1 MGSKPHNFWVCMAI
15 HVKCASRIAINE
27 STNGEVY
34 MVVKQLRIMH
44 IKLKANHM
52 KPQQ

>member
-27 STNGEVY
+27 PTKVMVY
-34 MVVKQLRIMH
+34 MVIKQSRIMH
-44 IKLKANHM
+44 IKLKANYI
-52 KPQQ
+52 KP